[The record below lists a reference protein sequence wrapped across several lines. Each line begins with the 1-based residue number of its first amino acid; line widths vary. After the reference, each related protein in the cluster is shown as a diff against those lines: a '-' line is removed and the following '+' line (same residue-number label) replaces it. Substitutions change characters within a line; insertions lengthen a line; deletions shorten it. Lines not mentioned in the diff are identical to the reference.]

1 MSFVMSQGWRV
12 MQGYKVSTNNEGLDF
27 EFIYKFISRSYWASE
42 IPRETLKKAI
52 SNSFCFGV
60 FTDTGVQ
67 VGFARLITDRA
78 TFAYLADVFIDDRHR
93 GRGLSK
99 LLVQTI
105 VEHADVK
112 GLRRMVL
119 ATRDAHGLYA
129 QFGFRPVENPE
140 ILMQIWQPNV
150 YRDQEA

>member
-1 MSFVMSQGWRV
+1 M
-12 MQGYKVSTNNEGLDF
+12 
-27 EFIYKFISRSYWASE
+27 
-42 IPRETLKKAI
+42 
-52 SNSFCFGV
+52 
-60 FTDTGVQ
+60 
-67 VGFARLITDRA
+67 
-78 TFAYLADVFIDDRHR
+78 FIDDRHR